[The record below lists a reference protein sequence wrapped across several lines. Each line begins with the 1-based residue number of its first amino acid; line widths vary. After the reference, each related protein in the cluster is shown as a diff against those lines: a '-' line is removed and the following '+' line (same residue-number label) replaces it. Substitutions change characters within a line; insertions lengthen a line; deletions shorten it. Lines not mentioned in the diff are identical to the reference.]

1 MVHRQTLG
9 LDCGLH
15 GTNSRADP
23 LVDVY
28 FTVGIY
34 KVRLGAAK
42 SVRGGRRTVPILC
55 NLLHSAVPAKRGFI
69 VKVYDPN
76 YRYHGRLLSL
86 SQLFTS

>member
-42 SVRGGRRTVPILC
+42 SVRGGMAAYGPHIM
-55 NLLHSAVPAKRGFI
+55 
-69 VKVYDPN
+69 
-76 YRYHGRLLSL
+76 
-86 SQLFTS
+86 